1 MEKAIL
7 NQLQFKLTCPTTL
20 HFVKVYQIL
29 FKIPDNVLL
38 TAQVK
43 FRKIYEIIFIFISI

>member
-1 MEKAIL
+1 MEKSIL
-7 NQLQFKLTCPTTL
+7 NQLEFKLTCPTTL
-20 HFVKVYQIL
+20 HFVKVYQAL

-43 FRKIYEIIFIFISI
+43 FLKISNVIFIFFSI